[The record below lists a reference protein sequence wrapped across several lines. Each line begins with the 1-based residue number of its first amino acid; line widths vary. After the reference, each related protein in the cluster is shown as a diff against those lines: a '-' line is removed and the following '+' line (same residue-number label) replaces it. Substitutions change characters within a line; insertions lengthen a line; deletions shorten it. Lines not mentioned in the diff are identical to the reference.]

1 MKGVKEIQI
10 NDVTIRRQKE
20 EIEHNKPEKTPLQTA
35 AYAEQQS
42 NQDMEIPL
50 QEKGSI
56 NYVTV
61 VMG

>member
-10 NDVTIRRQKE
+10 NDVSIRRQKE
-20 EIEHNKPEKTPLQTA
+20 EREHNQTGKAPLQTA
-35 AYAEQQS
+35 AYSEQQS
-42 NQDMEIPL
+42 NPDREIPL